1 METQSINKDLSKLFA
16 ELLVKNIKDEFKLKH
31 VSMQLAD
38 TIVVYETDKGYNVEI
53 PADKYDIWKFL
64 YEGVVIP
71 TNNGSY
77 ANTVDIY
84 KNLKVPQ
91 PHTNTHKNYVSRCIE
106 KTLKEFPDV
115 VKNNY
120 RGQTNLEVAG
130 ISQTKPNKN
139 GGNTGN
145 E

>member
-1 METQSINKDLSKLFA
+1 MDAAAINKDLSKLFA
-16 ELLVKNIKDEFKLKH
+16 ELLVKNIKDEFKLQH

-64 YEGVVIP
+64 YEGVIVP
-71 TNNGSY
+71 TNKGSY

-84 KNLKVPQ
+84 NNLKVPR
-91 PHTNTHKNYVSRCIE
+91 PHQNSHKNYVSRCIE
-106 KTLKEFPDV
+106 KTLKEFPTA
-115 VKNNY
+115 VKNSY
-120 RGQTNLEVAG
+120 RGNTQLEVVG
-130 ISQTKPNKN
+130 MEQTKSNKD
-139 GGNTGN
+139 GGEKG